1 VDDPLQPYRQPLVTA
16 TGIVLGFVL
25 NFANSWVRS
34 DTSLG
39 DVGAYGVGSLVLAG
53 MICLIVVLARILR
66 VGVDSDRV
74 TGYYRRTVNVFLIGV
89 TLAVA
94 GAAIDM
100 YSNFQSS

>member
-1 VDDPLQPYRQPLVTA
+1 MTKTVPEYVDLTPEEITTAGLIPTGTLVWWS
-16 TGIVLGFVL
+16 TGM
-25 NFANSWVRS
+25 
-34 DTSLG
+34 
-39 DVGAYGVGSLVLAG
+39 VGIYKA
-53 MICLIVVLARILR
+53 
-66 VGVDSDRV
+66 RV